1 MKITVKK
8 GLDVPMQGEPKGPP
22 QNLPKPKLIALNLD
36 PFGDVRFK
44 IYVKEGDSVKIGQ
57 PLLESKNVP
66 GQMFVSPAAGIV
78 KEIRRGFKRRLLAIV
93 IELSENEQH
102 EEIQPLDFNVATQK
116 DTLAFFMRSGLFPHI
131 RLRPFNLLPDPKI
144 VPRDIFVN
152 ALETRPFT
160 PTFEMQVKGYERYFQ
175 AGLTTLSKL
184 TTGKVHLVY
193 GAGSNFA
200 PFLEA
205 ENVEKHTASGPH
217 PAGTASVHIQAIA
230 PIRFPHD
237 YVWTLTA
244 LDAVVIGKMVLEG
257 RYFTD
262 RIIAVAGNGILE
274 SKRGFFA
281 ARAGFPVH
289 ELTQNRLN
297 ADPLRLI
304 SGDPLTGIQVND
316 ASFMGFS
323 HTCLSVIPE
332 NTEREEFH
340 FFRLGARKYTA
351 TGTYLSGHIKPPQE
365 GYSFTTNQHG
375 EERPFID
382 ANVYDK
388 VMPLPIP
395 TMFLIKAIL
404 VEDYE
409 LAQQLGLLE
418 VIPED
423 FALTSFICPSKIDM
437 IDIVAEGL
445 HRYSK
450 EMGL

>member
-1 MKITVKK
+1 MK
-8 GLDVPMQGEPKGPP
+8 GEPQGAP
-22 QNLPKPKLIALNLD
+22 QGLPKPKHIALNLD

-57 PLLESKNVP
+57 PLVESKNIA
-66 GQMFVSPAAGIV
+66 GQMFVSPAAGV
-78 KEIRRGFKRRLLAIV
+78 VTEIRRGIKRRLLAIV
-93 IELSENEQH
+93 IEVSENELY
-102 EEIQPLDFNVATQK
+102 EEHKLLDFNTASQEEI
-116 DTLAFFMRSGLFPHI
+116 LGFFMRAGLFPHI
-131 RLRPFNLLPDPKI
+131 RLRPFNLVPDPKI

-160 PTFEMQVKGYERYFQ
+160 PSFELQVGGHERYFQ
-175 AGLTTLSKL
+175 AGLDTLAKL

-205 ENVEKHTASGPH
+205 KNVEKHTACGPH

-230 PIRFPHD
+230 PIRKPND

-244 LDAVVIGKMVLEG
+244 LDVVVIGKMVLEG

-262 RIIAVAGNGILE
+262 RMIAVAGNGVLE
-274 SKRGFFA
+274 NGRGFFA

-289 ELTQNRLN
+289 ELVANRLTPG
-297 ADPLRLI
+297 PLRLI
-304 SGDPLTGIQVND
+304 SGDPLTGLETDPQAFI
-316 ASFMGFS
+316 GFS

-332 NTEREEFH
+332 STDREEFH
-340 FFRLGARKYTA
+340 FFRLGAHKYTA
-351 TGTYLSGHIKPPQE
+351 TGTYLSGHIKPPEE
-365 GYSFTTNQHG
+365 GYAFTTNQHG

-382 ANVYDK
+382 GRVYDK

-418 VIPED
+418 VVPED